1 MAMRTDLGRLRE
13 VLDALAAPF
22 PLEAL
27 GVKPTASNKD
37 RTSVLA
43 VAYVDARAVIDRLNK
58 VVPLWEDRYVVL
70 AEPKKEGDPYVVECT
85 LTIYPSPDGEG
96 ISRSDVG
103 EGETLKAAYS
113 DALKRAA
120 VKFGVGL
127 YLYDLPQRWVPARN
141 GFITDE
147 GRAEVMRAWR
157 EYRPSVDSSGVLRA
171 LLRKAKEDPQKVAE
185 VLAKAETVDDIVAR
199 FRGGGA

>member
-1 MAMRTDLGRLRE
+1 MVKADLGRLRE

-27 GVKPTASNKD
+27 GAKPAASNKD
-37 RTSVLA
+37 KTSVLA
-43 VAYVDARAVIDRLNK
+43 AAYVDARAVIDRLNT
-58 VVPLWEDRYVVL
+58 VVPLWEDRYTVL
-70 AEPKKEGDPYVVECT
+70 ATPQKEGDPYVVECT

-120 VKFGVGL
+120 VKFGVAA
-127 YLYDLPQRWVPARN
+127 YLYDLPKKWVPAKN

-147 GRAEVMRAWR
+147 GRAEAVRAWR
-157 EYRPSVDSSGVLRA
+157 EYRPSVDPSGVLRA
-171 LLRKAKEDPQKVAE
+171 LIRRAKENPQVVAE
-185 VLAKAETVDDIVAR
+185 VLAKAETVDDIVAG

>member
-1 MAMRTDLGRLRE
+1 MVKADLGRLRE

-37 RTSVLA
+37 KTSVLV

-96 ISRSDVG
+96 IFRSDVG

-147 GRAEVMRAWR
+147 GRAEAMRAWR

-171 LLRKAKEDPQKVAE
+171 LIRRAKENPQAVAE
-185 VLAKAETVDDIVAR
+185 VLAKAETVDDIVAG

>member
-1 MAMRTDLGRLRE
+1 MTGTDLERLRE

-37 RTSVLA
+37 KTSVLA

-58 VVPLWEDRYVVL
+58 VVPLWEDRYTVL
-70 AEPKKEGDPYVVECT
+70 AEPRREGDPYVVECT
-85 LTIYPSPDGEG
+85 LTIYPSPGGGG

-103 EGETLKAAYS
+103 EGDTLKGAYS

-147 GRAEVMRAWR
+147 GRAEVMKAWR

-171 LLRKAKEDPQKVAE
+171 LLRKAKENPQAVAE

-199 FRGGGA
+199 FRGEGA

>member
-1 MAMRTDLGRLRE
+1 MVKADLGRLRE

-37 RTSVLA
+37 KTSVLA

-58 VVPLWEDRYVVL
+58 VVPLWKDRYVVL

-85 LTIYPSPDGEG
+85 LTIYLSPDGEG

-171 LLRKAKEDPQKVAE
+171 LIRKAKENPQAVAE
-185 VLAKAETVDDIVAR
+185 VLAKAKTVDDIVAG